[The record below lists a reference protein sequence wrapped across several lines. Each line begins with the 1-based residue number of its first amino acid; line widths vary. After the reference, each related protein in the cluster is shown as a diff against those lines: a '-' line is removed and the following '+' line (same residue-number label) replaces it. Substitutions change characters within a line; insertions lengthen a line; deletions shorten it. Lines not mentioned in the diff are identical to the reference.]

1 MKNRALRQAEK
12 TEELAKQDLVDADL
26 LAESQD
32 INIRREARRQ
42 RRNAK
47 RRRSKAVRRQGRA
60 ICDSF
65 DQDLGRNSTKDSN
78 PS

>member
-12 TEELAKQDLVDADL
+12 TEEFAKQDLVEADL
-26 LAESQD
+26 LAESHD
-32 INIRREARRQ
+32 IEIRREARRQ

-65 DQDLGRNSTKDSN
+65 DQDLRRGPTED
-78 PS
+78 